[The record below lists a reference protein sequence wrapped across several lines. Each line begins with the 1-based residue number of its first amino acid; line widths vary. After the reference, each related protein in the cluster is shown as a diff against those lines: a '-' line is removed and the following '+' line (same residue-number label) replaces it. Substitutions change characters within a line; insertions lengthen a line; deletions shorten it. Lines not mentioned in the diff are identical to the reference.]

1 MSMATEGPRRAATSR
16 RKERFPVFLPAGQA
30 KRTKNEQSPDN
41 DCLRCPEKS
50 FCLEGGRS
58 RRVIR
63 SRFATAAF
71 GALTL
76 RSGGSRL
83 TWSAFKERQD
93 RSDRVPVGTFEW
105 QGADSGAEWSK
116 D

>member
-1 MSMATEGPRRAATSR
+1 MTACAVS
-16 RKERFPVFLPAGQA
+16 KIRFALNAGDQ
-30 KRTKNEQSPDN
+30 
-41 DCLRCPEKS
+41 
-50 FCLEGGRS
+50 GG
-58 RRVIR
+58 VIR

-76 RSGGSRL
+76 RGGGSRL
-83 TWSAFKERQD
+83 FKSAFKERQD
-93 RSDRVPVGTFEW
+93 RSDPVPVGTFEW

>member
-1 MSMATEGPRRAATSR
+1 MNNLLTMIACAVP
-16 RKERFPVFLPAGQA
+16 KNRFALKAGDQ
-30 KRTKNEQSPDN
+30 
-41 DCLRCPEKS
+41 
-50 FCLEGGRS
+50 GG
-58 RRVIR
+58 VIR

-83 TWSAFKERQD
+83 TRSAFKERQD

-105 QGADSGAEWSK
+105 QGADTGAEWSK